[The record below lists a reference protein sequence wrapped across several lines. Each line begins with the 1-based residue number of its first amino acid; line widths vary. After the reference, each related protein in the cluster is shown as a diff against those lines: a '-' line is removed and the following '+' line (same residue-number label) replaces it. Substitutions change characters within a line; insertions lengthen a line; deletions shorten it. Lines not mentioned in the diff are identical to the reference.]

1 MDNLTKRQRSY
12 NMSRIHSRD
21 TKPELV
27 IKPLMR
33 KLGFSYQP
41 KMYGHPDFA
50 SKSLKIA
57 VFIDGCFWHGCPVCY
72 KEPASNQAFWRKKL
86 QDNTARDRRV
96 DRILRS
102 TGWKTMR
109 FWEHEV
115 MTDVSAVA
123 VQIRREIDDGKR
135 LLGGGGRHKVHTDT

>member
-57 VFIDGCFWHGCPVCY
+57 VFIDGCFWHGC
-72 KEPASNQAFWRKKL
+72 KKHFKIPKT
-86 QDNTARDRRV
+86 NTTYWETKIARNRLHDKKV
-96 DRILRS
+96 SKALKKAGWIVVRIW
-102 TGWKTMR
+102 G
-109 FWEHEV
+109 HE
-115 MTDVSAVA
+115 
-123 VQIRREIDDGKR
+123 IF
-135 LLGGGGRHKVHTDT
+135 